1 MKYLITAFIALLVF
15 GCSPS
20 LYKPDVADA
29 KLQESLQAGRKLY
42 VSRCSNCHNLHLPK
56 EFTSEIWR
64 KQVDLMQVRA
74 GISDDEKNLILNYL
88 LYDKK

>member
-1 MKYLITAFIALLVF
+1 MKFLLTAFIALLIF

-29 KLQESLQAGRKLY
+29 KLQESLSAGRKIY

-56 EFTSEIWR
+56 EFTSEIWK

>member
-1 MKYLITAFIALLVF
+1 MKYTLIAILALLIY

-20 LYKPDVADA
+20 LYKPNVADS
-29 KLQESLQAGRKLY
+29 KLQESLLAGRKLY
-42 VSRCSNCHNLHLPK
+42 VARCSNCHNLHLPK
-56 EFTSEIWR
+56 EFTSEAWR

-74 GISDDEKNLILNYL
+74 GISVDEKNLILNYL

>member
-1 MKYLITAFIALLVF
+1 MKFLLTAFIALLIF

-29 KLQESLQAGRKLY
+29 KLQESLLAGRKIY

-56 EFTSEIWR
+56 EFTSEIWK